1 MVTLISLVNGI
12 LCLIIGTVCTAMIM
26 AGVDTLHHKDKEIGP
41 VIAIGMIVLGVIGD
55 FAVLYWIFV
64 EGGPINF

>member
-26 AGVDTLHHKDKEIGP
+26 AGIDILRHKDKEIGP
-41 VIAIGMIVLGVIGD
+41 VIAIGMIFFGVIGD
-55 FAVLYWIFV
+55 FSVLYWIFV

>member
-1 MVTLISLVNGI
+1 MATIISLVNGI
-12 LCLIIGTVCTAMIM
+12 ICLIIGTVCTAMIM
-26 AGVDTLHHKDKEIGP
+26 AGVDTLRHKDKEIGP
-41 VIAIGMIVLGVIGD
+41 VIAIGMIFFGVIGD

>member
-1 MVTLISLVNGI
+1 
-12 LCLIIGTVCTAMIM
+12 MIM
-26 AGVDTLHHKDKEIGP
+26 AGVDTLRHKDKEIGP
-41 VIAIGMIVLGVIGD
+41 VIAIGMIFFGVIGD

>member
-26 AGVDTLHHKDKEIGP
+26 AGVDALRHKDKEIGP
-41 VIAIGMIVLGVIGD
+41 VIAIGMIILGIIGD

>member
-12 LCLIIGTVCTAMIM
+12 ICLIIGTVCTAMIM
-26 AGVDTLHHKDKEIGP
+26 AGVDTLRHKDKEIGP
-41 VIAIGMIVLGVIGD
+41 VIAIGMIFFGVIGD

>member
-12 LCLIIGTVCTAMIM
+12 LCLIIGTVCAAMIM
-26 AGVDTLHHKDKEIGP
+26 AGIDTLRHKDKEIGP
-41 VIAIGMIVLGVIGD
+41 VIAIGMIFFGVIGD